1 MQLLSLLSIIKAIVS
16 IVGNFWK
23 PLIGITQCFV
33 FTLAR
38 TFVWVRSCFLMYSY
52 LSTWQTT
59 DLRTLL
65 MSLLWVMVWIHPR
78 SSFHPAR
85 VVQSFQLRVLPHIP
99 STPGKARGRMAQN
112 STSDIPYA
120 FLLHT
125 WTKLALRWLSTLV
138 EKTPTRLKKKKKIT
152 PVFQVKSFLEKPPW
166 TVNVWFMQSHSS
178 LSLTVVLVFL
188 VSPRLHRVS
197 VATTE
202 TGKPL
207 RTIQLLL
214 CLLLERPRR
223 PAHCAGWR
231 QVDVGV
237 TFEVHSSI
245 HPSTGT
251 HASQGDWVATQ
262 PLLPILSGPGGPAH
276 IVAWDNPSKYSVN
289 TGKKN
294 HVWCQWVKTI
304 FNI

>member
-38 TFVWVRSCFLMYSY
+38 TFVWLRSCFLMYSY

-99 STPGKARGRMAQN
+99 STPGKARGRMAQS

-138 EKTPTRLKKKKKIT
+138 EKTPTRLKKKKKSHRFFRSSHFWRNHPELWMCDLCNPIHLSPWLLSWFSSCHQGFT
-152 PVFQVKSFLEKPPW
+152 ESVWPQRKQENHLEPSNYCFVSYLKDLEGPH
-166 TVNVWFMQSHSS
+166 TV
-178 LSLTVVLVFL
+178 
-188 VSPRLHRVS
+188 R
-197 VATTE
+197 
-202 TGKPL
+202 
-207 RTIQLLL
+207 
-214 CLLLERPRR
+214 
-223 PAHCAGWR
+223 
-231 QVDVGV
+231 D
-237 TFEVHSSI
+237 
-245 HPSTGT
+245 
-251 HASQGDWVATQ
+251 
-262 PLLPILSGPGGPAH
+262 GGR
-276 IVAWDNPSKYSVN
+276 
-289 TGKKN
+289 
-294 HVWCQWVKTI
+294 
-304 FNI
+304 